1 MNLHLSRARTL
12 AFLPSR
18 TLSLV
23 MSDVYR
29 LNFVQGKQ
37 KEKHE
42 QKEKEKNYRIT
53 CCVEYAQHRS

>member
-1 MNLHLSRARTL
+1 MNLHLSRARTS

-29 LNFVQGKQ
+29 LNLFRGNK
-37 KEKHE
+37 K
-42 QKEKEKNYRIT
+42 KNMNKKRKKKTI
-53 CCVEYAQHRS
+53 ASPAA